1 MCEWKCLQ
9 EEEKHRY
16 VYVYYVMH
24 VNVCIARCLCKQ
36 KRYAARENE
45 TECMD
50 EDLWSDTL

>member
-1 MCEWKCLQ
+1 MEMFARGR
-9 EEEKHRY
+9 KHMY
-16 VYVYYVMH
+16 VCVYYVMH

-50 EDLWSDTL
+50 ENLWSDAL